1 MQTLK
6 LILFLTA
13 LTISNG
19 LWASNNSFS
28 QITNQINLYV
38 EGWAS
43 QSGEDFARP
52 FSRNSVFI
60 NIFAT
65 RFDGKDAIAQR
76 HQEIFDTFLRD
87 TTIEVLRTDIKKIS
101 KNVAIVYVDWTLNNL
116 TCIEGRP
123 CPRNG
128 TFTHVFKKKHG
139 KWRIV
144 STQNTH
150 ITP

>member
-1 MQTLK
+1 MKIFKTIFIVT
-6 LILFLTA
+6 ILL
-13 LTISNG
+13 ISNG
-19 LWASNNSFS
+19 IWANNYYYS
-28 QITNQINLYV
+28 QITNQIDLYV
-38 EGWAS
+38 DGWAA

-52 FSRNSVFI
+52 FSKNSVFI

-76 HQEIFDTFLRD
+76 HQQIFDTFLKG
-87 TTIEVLRTDIKKIS
+87 TEIEVIRTDIKKIS
-101 KNVAIVYVDWTLNNL
+101 KKVAIVYVDWTLNYL

-128 TFTHVFKKKHG
+128 TFTHVFKKKHD

-150 ITP
+150 ENP